1 MAIWVINAFHN
12 LKCMV
17 NAYPYFFLLVDYTIS
32 PIVYKHLWQSL
43 FLWLTLVL
51 AKLYAFHALDSIYP
65 PPPYTFLLF
74 LLCLSEYFLW
84 NKSSRKRLSSSVWLY
99 CSFQYLPLW
108 YIYFSI
114 LYQLAFGA

>member
-65 PPPYTFLLF
+65 PPPPRTPFSYSYYAFQNTFSEINQVGKDWAQVSDFTAAFNTFLYDTF
-74 LLCLSEYFLW
+74 
-84 NKSSRKRLSSSVWLY
+84 
-99 CSFQYLPLW
+99 
-108 YIYFSI
+108 I
-114 LYQLAFGA
+114 LASCIS

>member
-65 PPPYTFLLF
+65 PPPVH
-74 LLCLSEYFLW
+74 LSLIPIMPF
-84 NKSSRKRLSSSVWLY
+84 RILSLK
-99 CSFQYLPLW
+99 
-108 YIYFSI
+108 
-114 LYQLAFGA
+114 